1 MLTLSRFQ
9 TLFWSFYCCLWTSK
23 CWLGDYNNMNVT
35 STFVFFT
42 KFVNV
47 YNYMQLEASWS
58 ALNKTFIVRNIF
70 LASKTSDCYHMK
82 LTIRC
87 NKIEAV
93 YPNASQQKYSIF
105 KAETRKMPACR
116 RTQSFKDIY
125 LCMVFQTET
134 RKRLARERIWLFTDI
149 YLCMIFH
156 TKMLKWNWLPKTGY
170 ILCWH
175 FTNSFTNNFDQNT
188 LENGR
193 KTHAWYTKD
202 AFKALGAFKASFFPE
217 KPLLIVAVEL
227 WQLKKL
233 IVR

>member
-1 MLTLSRFQ
+1 
-9 TLFWSFYCCLWTSK
+9 
-23 CWLGDYNNMNVT
+23 MNVT

-93 YPNASQQKYSIF
+93 YPNASPQKYSIF

-125 LCMVFQTET
+125 
-134 RKRLARERIWLFTDI
+134 I
-149 YLCMIFH
+149 CMIFH

-233 IVR
+233 IVS